1 MKNLMSFESFSSH
14 VKAQSQSKV
23 NEEKTGAQKASAAA
37 YENLLKKFDVTS
49 PAELQES
56 AKESFIKELFSANKA
71 NEAKINEAD
80 IKSDEDFRE
89 YVNTIL
95 KQQHPDDFDADK
107 AKEVADGL
115 LAKKKGND
123 YGALIGMLNKS

>member
-1 MKNLMSFESFSSH
+1 MSFENFSSH
-14 VKAQSQSKV
+14 VKAKTQSKIT
-23 NEEKTGAQKASAAA
+23 EEKTNAQKSAAAA

-49 PAELQES
+49 PAELSES
-56 AKESFIKELFSANKA
+56 AKESFVKELFSSDTAS
-71 NEAKINEAD
+71 AKINEAD

-115 LAKKKGND
+115 LAKKKGDD

>member
-14 VKAQSQSKV
+14 VKAQTQSKV
-23 NEEKTGAQKASAAA
+23 TEEKSSAQKSAAAA

-49 PAELQES
+49 PAELSES
-56 AKESFIKELFSANKA
+56 VRESFIKELFSAKA
-71 NEAKINEAD
+71 SKGVNEAE
-80 IKSDEDFRE
+80 IKNDEEFKE

-95 KQQHPDDFDADK
+95 KQQHPDDFDAEK

-123 YGALIGMLNKS
+123 YGPLIGMLNKS

>member
-1 MKNLMSFESFSSH
+1 MSFESFSSH
-14 VKAQSQSKV
+14 VKAQTQNKV
-23 NEEKTGAQKASAAA
+23 TEEKTNAQKAIAAA
-37 YENLLKKFDVTS
+37 FENLLKKFDVTS
-49 PAELQES
+49 PAELSES
-56 AKESFIKELFSANKA
+56 QKESFVSELFNVKA
-71 NEAKINEAD
+71 SGSEMNEAD
-80 IKSDEDFRE
+80 IKSDEDFKE

-95 KQQHPDDFDADK
+95 KQQHPDDFDAEK

>member
-1 MKNLMSFESFSSH
+1 MSFESFSSH
-14 VKAQSQSKV
+14 VKAQTQNKV
-23 NEEKTGAQKASAAA
+23 TEEKTNAQKAIAAA
-37 YENLLKKFDVTS
+37 FESLLKKFDVTT
-49 PAELQES
+49 PAELSES
-56 AKESFIKELFSANKA
+56 QKESFISELFNVKA
-71 NEAKINEAD
+71 SGSTMNEAD
-80 IKSDEDFRE
+80 IKSDEDFKE

-123 YGALIGMLNKS
+123 YGTLIGMLNKS